1 MVTCGSAGPRKA
13 QKRWGVFALSGVRRA
28 EKQFL
33 PRFLLAGV
41 AEGRKSNFCPDFC
54 TAGVAE
60 GRKSN
65 FCPDFCTSGV
75 AGGRKSNFC
84 PDFCSR
90 GLPEGAKRNFD
101 PRFLLAEGTEGN
113 YLLYLWLRQENNNQ
127 NGDEQLRD
135 AQEIYADGD

>member
-65 FCPDFCTSGV
+65 FCPV
-75 AGGRKSNFC
+75 
-84 PDFCSR
+84 FCSR

-127 NGDEQLRD
+127 NGYEQLRD